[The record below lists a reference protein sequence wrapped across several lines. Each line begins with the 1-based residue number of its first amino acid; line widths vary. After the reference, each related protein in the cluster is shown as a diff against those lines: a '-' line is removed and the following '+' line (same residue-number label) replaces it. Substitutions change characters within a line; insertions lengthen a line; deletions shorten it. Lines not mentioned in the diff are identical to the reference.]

1 MSTATT
7 TELQGYQASTG
18 AVARLVSW
26 SATDAAFGAR
36 HHAFAT
42 SMPKTPKVAIPAN
55 GIDHRP
61 PEDPT

>member
-1 MSTATT
+1 MTTATT

-18 AVARLVSW
+18 AAARLVSW
-26 SATDAAFGAR
+26 SAADAGFCGR

-42 SMPKTPKVAIPAN
+42 SMPKPRTVTIAAN
-55 GIDHRP
+55 GIAHRP